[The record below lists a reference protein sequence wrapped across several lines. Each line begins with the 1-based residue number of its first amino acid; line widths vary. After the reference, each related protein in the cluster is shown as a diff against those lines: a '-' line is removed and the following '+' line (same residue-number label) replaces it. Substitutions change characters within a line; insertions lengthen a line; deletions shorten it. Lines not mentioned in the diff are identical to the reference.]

1 MTNSMEPVCRKE
13 GTWRIDKPAADDT
26 IWLTFAGPTP
36 TDEVPRFI
44 DALTE
49 LMPESNARIV
59 FDLRALNGYNAE
71 SKEPI
76 KAWLLRNKLAIEE
89 LTVIVPR
96 AETFLRMVVAA
107 IGMASGVKIR
117 IRDDTEELGSPV
129 GGVNA

>member
-1 MTNSMEPVCRKE
+1 MDSMDPAGKGER
-13 GTWRIDKPAADDT
+13 TWRIHRPPADDT

-44 DALTE
+44 DALNA

-76 KAWLLRNKLAIEE
+76 KAWLLENKLAIEQ

-96 AETFLRMVVAA
+96 SEIFVRMVVAA
-107 IGMASGVKIR
+107 IGLASGVKIR
-117 IRDDTEELGSPV
+117 ICDDTQELGTRL
-129 GGVNA
+129 AT